1 MVNFLKERM
10 SLHTIASSGFWILM
24 MVPLL
29 FIQILEYHSNKMFL
43 YFTICIIVIL
53 WLADYKILISK
64 NVNGGKSVILT
75 EKLLNKIIFI
85 LIFMLLSTFILLG
98 FINLFLNKDKISSLE
113 LIVYLSYLISIVVF
127 TFCLLFGIFSG
138 KLDITLDNRSQ
149 QTEHKNN

>member
-1 MVNFLKERM
+1 M

-43 YFTICIIVIL
+43 YFTICIIMIT

-64 NVNGGKSVILT
+64 NVNGSKPVVLT
-75 EKLLNKIIFI
+75 EKLLSKIIFI
-85 LIFMLLSTFILLG
+85 LIFMLLLIFILLG
-98 FINLFLNKDKISSLE
+98 FINLFLNKDKIASLE
-113 LIVYLSYLISIVVF
+113 LIVYLSYLISVVIF

-138 KLDITLDNRSQ
+138 RLDITLDNRYQ
-149 QTEHKNN
+149 QTEHKSN

>member
-64 NVNGGKSVILT
+64 NVNGDKSVILT

-138 KLDITLDNRSQ
+138 RLDITLDNRSQ